1 MARPRIFV
9 SSTFYDLR
17 HVRNDLENFIK
28 TMGYDTIMNDR
39 GQVPYSA
46 TQSLQ
51 DNCYDEVMRADIL
64 YKIQR
69 QVNKSRDKA

>member
-28 TMGYDTIMNDR
+28 TMGYDTIMNDI
-39 GQVPYSA
+39 A
-46 TQSLQ
+46 
-51 DNCYDEVMRADIL
+51 N
-64 YKIQR
+64 
-69 QVNKSRDKA
+69 